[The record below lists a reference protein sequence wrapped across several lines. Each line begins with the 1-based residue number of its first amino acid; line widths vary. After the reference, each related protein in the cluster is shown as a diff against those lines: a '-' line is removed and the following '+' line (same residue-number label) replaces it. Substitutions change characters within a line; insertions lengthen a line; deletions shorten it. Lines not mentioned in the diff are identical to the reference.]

1 MKQKIPTQ
9 VRLFATDNDHT
20 MVGYFAGA
28 VPAWRE
34 QLPKIAKRLGI
45 SEEVAGRKLG
55 TVFAKFAT
63 HDYPWAVAL
72 AFHQYWKGTVKD
84 FVRLIEKP
92 FWDAQDKYRIKYVKP
107 YTGVE
112 KALTELQKLGIPAV
126 VVSDAPM
133 FMCIARPAS
142 SSGLAKYF
150 QGVYALECK
159 APDLTLVPSE
169 EWLRFGTRRIAT
181 LNRKYADHGVKFVR
195 ELPIDH
201 EKPDPAR
208 HRAGDEGFLG
218 ASGTGDSR
226 RRQSPQGRCSWSD
239 CRSAWVFLHP
249 VSRDRS
255 PSAEYLEYITGVLK
269 PETDEFDGHG
279 ATAAPSKLWYRLRR
293 CSVRVPFGNALD
305 HLGFYNQADYLE
317 VKQERLFRAGGV
329 TVTNTLSDF
338 RVLASVRSSKKTSK

>member
-28 VPAWRE
+28 VPAWRQE
-34 QLPKIAKRLGI
+34 LPKIAKRLGI

-72 AFHQYWKGTVKD
+72 AFHQYWKGSVKD

-92 FWDAQDKYRIKYVKP
+92 FWDAQDKFREKYVKP
-107 YTGVE
+107 YNGVE

-133 FMCIARPAS
+133 FMCIARLA

-169 EWLRFGTRRIAT
+169 EWLRYGTRRIAT

-201 EKPDPAR
+201 EKPDPRGVELAMKDFSV
-208 HRAGDEGFLG
+208 HPGQVIHV
-218 ASGTGDSR
+218 GDSLPKDGVLGLTAGLR
-226 RRQSPQGRCSWSD
+226 GFFYTPYHAIGH
-239 CRSAWVFLHP
+239 LP
-249 VSRDRS
+249 
-255 PSAEYLEYITGVLK
+255 AEYLEYITGVLK

-279 ATAAPSKLWYRLRR
+279 ATAAPSKPLVSAPPMLGQG
-293 CSVRVPFGNALD
+293 SFGNALD

-317 VKQERLFRAGGV
+317 VKQERLFRA
-329 TVTNTLSDF
+329 
-338 RVLASVRSSKKTSK
+338 